1 MNHYSLAKEEMAFYG
16 HEYTSLQNLLAI
28 LIGPTANSSVTGQLA
43 AMGIKLSSLSV
54 KELMAYEGID
64 ESAAERI
71 IAAFGIAF
79 AAMQGRECKDIIR
92 EPKDASKFFS
102 YLALMEQEYFDTVF
116 LNTKNVVLGKKN
128 IFKGSLDSCVVHPR
142 EIFKEAFRMSAASII
157 CAHNHPSGDPHPSKE
172 DIIVGKRLHEVGRL
186 MGVELLDFI
195 VIGHNGRY
203 FSFKEKEIFGRRM
216 WNEQSTLCG
225 EAY

>member
-1 MNHYSLAKEEMAFYG
+1 MNYYNHYSLAKEEMAFYG
-16 HEYTSLQNLLAI
+16 HELTSLQNLLAI

-43 AMGIKLSSLSV
+43 AMGIKRLSSLSV
-54 KELMAYEGID
+54 NDLMAYGIG

-79 AAMQGRECKDIIR
+79 AAMQQGRECTIIR
-92 EPKDASKFFS
+92 VPEDAVKFFS
-102 YLALMEQEYFDTVF
+102 YLALLDQEHFDTVF
-116 LNTKNVVLGKKN
+116 LNTKNEVLGKKN
-128 IFKGSLDSCVVHPR
+128 IFKGSLDACVAHPR

-157 CAHNHPSGDPHPSKE
+157 CAHNHPSGHPHPSKE

-195 VIGHNGRY
+195 IIGHNGRY
-203 FSFKEKEIFGRRM
+203 FSFKEKEIFERRM
-216 WNEQSTLCG
+216 
-225 EAY
+225 